1 MSFNTRN
8 VLSEIPSYD
17 VVEKD
22 WPIKVNANEC
32 GMNLPPMVAE
42 RVMSRLSR
50 IAFNRYPN
58 EQYLAL
64 TEAIGRSFGLQ
75 PDNVLLGSGSSEII
89 EKVFYAFGGGRDR
102 KIVYPWPSFSMYPIY
117 AKAAEAEGVAFELSA
132 DDNYE
137 LDPKK
142 FIDFVKKENPS
153 LVVICNPNNPTGIVI
168 KKSDVE
174 YIAQNVDCAL
184 LIDEAYIDFD
194 ISESVTDVLLKY
206 PNMMIA
212 RTFSK
217 AFGLASAR
225 VGYML
230 ASKSVVDIIGR
241 AFMPYHMNVL
251 SLVTADTA
259 FTMRDEFIPRIN
271 MMISERK
278 RMESELKK
286 IDGIKV
292 YESNTN
298 FIFMNYDKAV
308 QLNEALEGQGIGIRS
323 FGNAPLLTN
332 CIRISMG
339 TREENDVW
347 LKAVMDFVEASV

>member
-1 MSFNTRN
+1 M
-8 VLSEIPSYD
+8 
-17 VVEKD
+17 
-22 WPIKVNANEC
+22 
-32 GMNLPPMVAE
+32 
-42 RVMSRLSR
+42 
-50 IAFNRYPN
+50 
-58 EQYLAL
+58 
-64 TEAIGRSFGLQ
+64 
-75 PDNVLLGSGSSEII
+75 
-89 EKVFYAFGGGRDR
+89 
-102 KIVYPWPSFSMYPIY
+102 
-117 AKAAEAEGVAFELSA
+117 
-132 DDNYE
+132 
-137 LDPKK
+137 
-142 FIDFVKKENPS
+142 
-153 LVVICNPNNPTGIVI
+153 ICNPNNPTGTVI